1 MVTVPAEA
9 DVVVAG
15 AGNAGLVAA
24 LAAHEA
30 GARVIVLEAAG
41 RDERGGNS
49 RFSGGIFRTVHDG
62 MASLEPLL
70 HASSRRWQSRV
81 DLGPYRVADYVRDWT
96 VTSAGRAS
104 PAMIHTVVEKSFE
117 TLAWMHERG
126 VEWELTV
133 DKLFDP
139 DKLDPSVPYALPPG
153 GAVRARGEGQGL
165 VQRLFRAVE
174 GAGIDVWYEAPCAGL
189 VTSGSTVDGV
199 RIRRRER
206 TEELGGVVVLACGG
220 FESNP
225 EMRLRYLGPGWDLVK
240 VRGTR
245 FNMGTMLTQALL
257 AGAQPA
263 GHWGGAHAAP
273 IDADA
278 PPVGDLRLTDK
289 MSRYSY
295 PYSLLV
301 NRRGERFVDEG
312 EDEVWLTYAKTGWAI
327 RAEDQGVA
335 YQIFDAATIHL
346 LEPRYATGSPVTAE
360 TIADLATAL
369 GLPPDTLTATVDAFN
384 ASVAA
389 DADQRFAPFRRDGVR
404 AAPPGQPPKSNWARR
419 VERPPFVAYAVTCG
433 ITFTYGGLKVSTEA
447 EVLDTE
453 GRPMPGLFAT
463 GEIAGDFFFH
473 NYAAGSG
480 LMRGAVFGRIAGASA
495 ARLAAGRSGGRGAVA
510 MPVRAVR
517 P

>member
-1 MVTVPAEA
+1 MPAEA

-49 RFSGGIFRTVHDG
+49 RFSGGIFRTVHGG

-70 HASSRRWQSRV
+70 HASSRRWLGRV
-81 DLGPYRVADYVRDWT
+81 DVGPYRFADYVRDWT
-96 VTSAGRAS
+96 ATSAGRAS
-104 PAMIHTVVEKSFE
+104 AAMIDTVVGKSFE

-126 VEWELTV
+126 VEWELTA

-165 VQRLFRAVE
+165 VERLFRAVE
-174 GAGIDVWYEAPCAGL
+174 AAGIDVWYEAPCAGL
-189 VTSGSTVDGV
+189 VTSGSTVEGV

-206 TEELGGVVVLACGG
+206 TDELGGVVVLASGG

-225 EMRLRYLGPGWDLVK
+225 EMRAALPRAGLGPRQGARHTFQHGHDAHA
-240 VRGTR
+240 GT
-245 FNMGTMLTQALL
+245 
-257 AGAQPA
+257 AGRRPA
-263 GHWGGAHAAP
+263 GRALGGAHAAP

-327 RAEDQGVA
+327 RAEEQGVA
-335 YQIFDAATIHL
+335 YQIFDAATSHL
-346 LEPRYATGSPVTAE
+346 LEPRYDTGRPVTAE

-369 GLPPDTLTATVDAFN
+369 GLPPDALTGTVDVFN
-384 ASVAA
+384 ASVAP
-389 DADQRFAPFRRDGVR
+389 DADEHFAPFQRDGVA

-433 ITFTYGGLKVSTEA
+433 ITFTYGGLKVSTQA

-453 GRPMPGLFAT
+453 GRAMPGLFAT

-480 LMRGAVFGRIAGASA
+480 LMRGAVFGRIAGANA
-495 ARLAAGRSGGRGAVA
+495 ARLAAGKSGGNGAVA
-510 MPVRAVR
+510 TPVREVR
-517 P
+517 R